1 MPFLAQSI
9 SYFHHKM
16 IIKNITAILVGAIVF
31 FGKTNAR
38 SLNGFEEVNQNDELG
53 GLEAKGMLERSV
65 EVEGMLERS
74 VEVEGMLKRSVEAEG
89 MLKRSV
95 EAEGM
100 LESLLEA
107 RLGVARC
114 RAECGGAGLRRME
127 QYQACWDM
135 CALLGEFTDNTFIL

>member
-53 GLEAKGMLERSV
+53 GLEAK
-65 EVEGMLERS
+65 GMLERS